1 MGNAFKRSLFEKKI
15 TLINYF
21 RYKLKESITIKNA
34 IKKNEIKPP
43 IWEDCGHENLQKYK
57 S

>member
-43 IWEDCGHENLQKYK
+43 I
-57 S
+57 

>member
-1 MGNAFKRSLFEKKI
+1 MHLKDHCLKKEKKK

-34 IKKNEIKPP
+34 IKK
-43 IWEDCGHENLQKYK
+43 
-57 S
+57 

>member
-1 MGNAFKRSLFEKKI
+1 MHLKDHCLKKEI

-43 IWEDCGHENLQKYK
+43 I
-57 S
+57 